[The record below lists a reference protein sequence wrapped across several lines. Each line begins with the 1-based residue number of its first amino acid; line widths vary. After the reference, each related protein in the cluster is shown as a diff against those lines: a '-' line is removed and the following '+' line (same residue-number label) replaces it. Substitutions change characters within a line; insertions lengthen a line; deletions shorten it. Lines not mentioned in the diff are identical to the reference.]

1 MMSIGGINLVEFVFW
16 PIFLFAS
23 VGVYAELGLI
33 FLIAEFVAI
42 VGSFLFGSVENRN
55 KLRMFLRIGGV
66 LCALTWF
73 SRMWIEG
80 VLLLALLTII
90 SSFLHEMVVV
100 PFNTLAFDKVV
111 KKKYLSEYVVFRGIM
126 TGIGR
131 LIVLGVVSVSLNVKS
146 SFIVSGLMY
155 LTYLI

>member
-1 MMSIGGINLVEFVFW
+1 
-16 PIFLFAS
+16 
-23 VGVYAELGLI
+23 
-33 FLIAEFVAI
+33 
-42 VGSFLFGSVENRN
+42 
-55 KLRMFLRIGGV
+55 
-66 LCALTWF
+66 
-73 SRMWIEG
+73 
-80 VLLLALLTII
+80 
-90 SSFLHEMVVV
+90 MVVV